1 MRECFRIR
9 PILFSLTAGIL
20 FLLSQ
25 ASEGGTRS
33 PSGSHTVQFK
43 ETAFSIAKKHGID
56 WRLLLEWNGKKES
69 DGLRKGEVLRLP
81 PNPSKNSAPKGE
93 PIGLGTASTR
103 PKFRKP
109 LERLPPVALPF
120 SKVSYYPNKGVLFK
134 AGRHKEVRT
143 VSEGKV
149 VVVDQ
154 MDGYRKYIIL
164 EHSGGYST
172 IYANLRSVGVK
183 EGESV
188 KKGATVGELEEGRG
202 LYFQINQGAKALDP
216 IPFVSR

>member
-1 MRECFRIR
+1 MF
-9 PILFSLTAGIL
+9 PFTAGIL
-20 FLLSQ
+20 LLISQ
-25 ASEGGTRS
+25 SSEGGARS
-33 PSGSHTVQFK
+33 SSESHTVQLK

-81 PNPSKNSAPKGE
+81 PNPSKVASPKGE
-93 PIGLGTASTR
+93 SIGPETVSTR

-164 EHSGGYST
+164 EHGGGYST

-183 EGESV
+183 EGERV
-188 KKGATVGELEEGRG
+188 KKGAPVGELEEGRG
-202 LYFQINQGAKALDP
+202 LYFQINQGTKALDP
-216 IPFVSR
+216 IPFIGR